1 MDWFDR
7 FSALAYDPFLSRGE
21 RRGMRARRAALIGD
35 ARGRVLEIGAGTGL
49 NVEHYPTG
57 LDELVLAEP
66 IAAMADLLRRRLV
79 TAGRVATVV
88 EAPAEQLPFPDAS
101 FDTVVSTMV
110 LCTVEDP
117 HAAIDEIARVLRPG
131 GSLLFVE
138 HVRSTD
144 SPRLARWQDRLE
156 KPWAVFAAGCH
167 PNRDTLA
174 LLSESPL
181 RVAPVDTSRWDG
193 MPAIVRPLVSGR
205 AIA

>member
-21 RRGMRARRAALIGD
+21 RRGMRARRAALLRD

-49 NVEHYPTG
+49 NVEHYPTD

-66 IAAMADLLRRRLV
+66 IAAMADLLRRRL
-79 TAGRVATVV
+79 AADGRAATVV
-88 EAPAEQLPFPDAS
+88 EAPAEQLPFADAS

-117 HAAIDEIARVLRPG
+117 HAAIDEIVRVLQPG

-144 SPRLARWQDRLE
+144 SQRLARWQDRLE
-156 KPWAVFAAGCH
+156 APWRVFAAGCH
-167 PNRDTLA
+167 PNRDTLG
-174 LLSESPL
+174 LLSESSL
-181 RVAPVDTSRWDG
+181 RVEPVDAGRWDG

-205 AIA
+205 AVA